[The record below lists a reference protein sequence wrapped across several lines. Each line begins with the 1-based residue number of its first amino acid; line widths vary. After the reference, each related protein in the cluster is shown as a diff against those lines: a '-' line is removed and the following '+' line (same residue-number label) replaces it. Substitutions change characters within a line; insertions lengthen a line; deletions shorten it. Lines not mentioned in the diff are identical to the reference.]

1 MTQGFD
7 IDDLERL
14 LAAATPG
21 EWVSEFDPMDDG
33 DHATAVCLPGKAGA
47 IGTFL
52 AYCQHNWNEADYSER
67 RISWKEATANAALIV
82 AARNSLPAIL
92 TEIRELRELKERFSE
107 AVDAYSRL
115 WSKRTPS
122 RDEYNTHFAPFILP
136 KPDPLVEEEDPID
149 ALVDLLAPVLT
160 HSQGM
165 AARERESRFR
175 NALAAL
181 KARGV

>member
-1 MTQGFD
+1 MTKSGFD
-7 IDDLERL
+7 IDELERL
-14 LAAATPG
+14 LADATPG

-92 TEIRELRELKERFSE
+92 TEIRELRAEN
-107 AVDAYSRL
+107 ARL
-115 WSKRTPS
+115 REVVKHYGDTLCEGIGECVGDFCGNLSS
-122 RDEYNTHFAPFILP
+122 DECGGCFA
-136 KPDPLVEEEDPID
+136 
-149 ALVDLLAPVLT
+149 
-160 HSQGM
+160 
-165 AARERESRFR
+165 R
-175 NALAAL
+175 AAL
-181 KARGV
+181 GEPQ

>member
-7 IDDLERL
+7 IDELERL

-92 TEIRELRELKERFSE
+92 TEIRELRAENARLKSE
-107 AVDAYSRL
+107 VVSFCGPWAAQY
-115 WSKRTPS
+115 
-122 RDEYNTHFAPFILP
+122 
-136 KPDPLVEEEDPID
+136 
-149 ALVDLLAPVLT
+149 
-160 HSQGM
+160 
-165 AARERESRFR
+165 ARETDLEPGHLHPTHYDILEKAGARMTNFTR
-175 NALAAL
+175 AAL
-181 KARGV
+181 GEPQ

>member
-7 IDDLERL
+7 IDELERL
-14 LAAATPG
+14 LADATPG

-122 RDEYNTHFAPFILP
+122 RDEYNTHFTPFILP
-136 KPDPLVEEEDPID
+136 APDPLVEAIREMALTDATPEDAD
-149 ALVDLLAPVLT
+149 RLRA
-160 HSQGM
+160 
-165 AARERESRFR
+165 
-175 NALAAL
+175 ALAACGL
-181 KARGV
+181 EVRKIGEGE